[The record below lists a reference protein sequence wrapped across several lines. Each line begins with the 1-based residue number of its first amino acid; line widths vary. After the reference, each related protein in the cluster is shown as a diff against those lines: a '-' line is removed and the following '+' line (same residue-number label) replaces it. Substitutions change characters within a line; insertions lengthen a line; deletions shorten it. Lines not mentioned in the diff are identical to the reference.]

1 MSVKDTR
8 VDSPWSRTCSSPDS
22 APADVT
28 DSPPGATSLA
38 DDVTASEDE
47 ALDLSRR
54 SRTGTVAAA
63 AAAVSASDDV
73 IANSGWCDVTGD
85 DDDNAQ
91 RHMMTSLPART
102 PFANRSCGGRS
113 FYL

>member
-1 MSVKDTR
+1 MSVKDAR

-54 SRTGTVAAA
+54 SRTGTGGA

-85 DDDNAQ
+85 DDDDAQ

-102 PFANRSCGGRS
+102 PFANRSCAGRS